1 MQGWRAQ
8 NEDAHIHKV
17 DIEDGISLMAVFDG
31 HGGAEVAKF
40 CENHFVSELKK
51 DTDFREGNYE

>member
-8 NEDAHIHKV
+8 NEDTHITALNF
-17 DIEDGISLMAVFDG
+17 EEGISLMAVFDG

-40 CENHFVSELKK
+40 CKNHFLPEL
-51 DTDFREGNYE
+51 